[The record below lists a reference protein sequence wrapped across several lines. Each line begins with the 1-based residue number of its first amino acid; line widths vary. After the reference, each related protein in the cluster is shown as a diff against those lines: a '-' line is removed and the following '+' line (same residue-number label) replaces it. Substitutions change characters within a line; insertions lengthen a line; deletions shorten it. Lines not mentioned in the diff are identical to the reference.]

1 MLTFARNRASA
12 LAEGI
17 LLAVIAAMILGL
29 VGINLSRASAAT
41 SYTTPEGAVITIDS
55 ASWTGTADD
64 IYRML
69 LENGMDSV
77 VGPTLTVKVQDVYAS
92 ATTAGASCCTGS
104 GGYYNFT
111 TTIWLDG
118 RTTSNFTSR
127 PDYVLGHEF
136 GHAWTLEHL
145 YMDQSSDWTAYLA
158 FRGIANDPRVEST
171 YAWSKREMIAD
182 DYRLIMGSAQAKVGA
197 YINPDVPA
205 PGSIPGFAAWFRNT
219 WAKGNIGTILSPT
232 PLSPDATPA
241 PATTATPV
249 PTLAPTQA
257 PAATP
262 TATPAAT
269 SAPTTPSPTAS
280 STPTPT
286 PAPPT
291 ATPTPTPTPTATPP
305 PTPASPTP
313 QPTPVAASLS
323 INSLTA
329 SPQSFRKSTKIG
341 FTVSETAQLTAV
353 VLDSKGAT
361 VKTLLSGEVN
371 AGASSVTWDRT
382 DSSGRRVGN
391 GKYRVQVQASDMHGE
406 VASAAI
412 DVTAK

>member
-12 LAEGI
+12 MAEGI
-17 LLAVIAAMILGL
+17 LLALIAAMVLGL

-69 LENGMDSV
+69 LENGMDSA
-77 VGPTLTVKVQDVYAS
+77 VGPKLSVKVQDLYAS
-92 ATTAGASCCTGS
+92 ATTAGASCCTSS

-118 RTTSNFTSR
+118 RSTSTFSSR

-136 GHAWTLEHL
+136 GHAWTLYHL
-145 YMDQSSDWTAYLA
+145 YMDQSADWGSYLT
-158 FRGIANDPRVEST
+158 FRGILNDPRVESS

-182 DYRLIMGSAQAKVGA
+182 DYRLIMGSALAKVGN
-197 YINPDVPA
+197 YINPDVPPPA
-205 PGSIPGFAAWFRNT
+205 TVPGFAEWFRTT

-232 PLSPDATPA
+232 PLTPDVTPPPAATAVPAPTVAPTLVPAPTPTPAVTPA
-241 PATTATPV
+241 PP
-249 PTLAPTQA
+249 
-257 PAATP
+257 
-262 TATPAAT
+262 TPAP
-269 SAPTTPSPTAS
+269 PTPTPSP
-280 STPTPT
+280 STPPTPSPAPTPT

-291 ATPTPTPTPTATPP
+291 PTPTPVPPAPTPTGT
-305 PTPASPTP
+305 T
-313 QPTPVAASLS
+313 LS
-323 INSLTA
+323 ITSLNA
-329 SPQSFRKSTKIG
+329 SPQVFRKSTKID
-341 FTVSETAQLTAV
+341 FAITASAQVTAV
-353 VLDSKGAT
+353 VLDSKGT
-361 VKTLLSGEVN
+361 TIKTLLVGKVG
-371 AGASSVTWDRT
+371 AGTSSVTWDRT
-382 DSSGRRVGN
+382 DNNGRRVGN
-391 GKYRVQVQASDMHGE
+391 GKYHVQMQASDGHGE

>member
-12 LAEGI
+12 LAEGV
-17 LLAVIAAMILGL
+17 LLALIAAMILGL
-29 VGINLSRASAAT
+29 VGINLPRASAAT

-55 ASWTGTADD
+55 SSWTGTADD
-64 IYRML
+64 IYRIL

-77 VGPTLTVKVQDVYAS
+77 VGPMLTVKVQDVYAS
-92 ATTAGASCCTGS
+92 ATTAGASCCTSS

-145 YMDQSSDWTAYLA
+145 YMDQSADWTAYLA

-182 DYRLIMGSAQAKVGA
+182 DYRMILGSDRAKVGG
-197 YINPDVPA
+197 YINPEVPA
-205 PGSIPGFAAWFRNT
+205 PSTIPGFADWFRTT
-219 WAKGNIGTILSPT
+219 WAKGNVGTILRPT
-232 PLSPDATPA
+232 PLSPNPTPPPAATATPPPAPPATPA
-241 PATTATPV
+241 PTA
-249 PTLAPTQA
+249 
-257 PAATP
+257 
-262 TATPAAT
+262 
-269 SAPTTPSPTAS
+269 APTTAPAPTA
-280 STPTPT
+280 
-286 PAPPT
+286 A
-291 ATPTPTPTPTATPP
+291 ATPTPTPTAPAATPAPTPAGTPTPTPTPP
-305 PTPASPTP
+305 PTPAPPTP
-313 QPTPVAASLS
+313 QPTPVAATLS
-323 INSLTA
+323 IGSLTA

-361 VKTLLSGEVN
+361 IKTLLIGKVA

-382 DSSGRRVGN
+382 DSNGRRVGN
-391 GKYRVQVQASDMHGE
+391 GKYRVQVQASDTAGE
-406 VASAAI
+406 VALAAI

>member
-1 MLTFARNRASA
+1 MPMLTFARNRASA
-12 LAEGI
+12 LAEGV

-77 VGPTLTVKVQDVYAS
+77 VGPKLTVKVQDVYAS
-92 ATTAGASCCTGS
+92 ATTAGASCCTSS

-145 YMDQSSDWTAYLA
+145 YMDQSADWAAYLA
-158 FRGIANDPRVEST
+158 FRGIANDPRLETT

-182 DYRLIMGSAQAKVGA
+182 DYRLIMGSPQARVGA
-197 YINPDVPA
+197 YINPDVAP
-205 PGSIPGFAAWFRNT
+205 PGSIPGFVTWFRNT

-241 PATTATPV
+241 PPATATPA

-257 PAATP
+257 PA
-262 TATPAAT
+262 ATPAAT
-269 SAPTTPSPTAS
+269 SAPTTPSPTPS
-280 STPTPT
+280 PTVTTT

-291 ATPTPTPTPTATPP
+291 ATPTPVPTPTPPP
-305 PTPASPTP
+305 SPVPPTP
-313 QPTPVAASLS
+313 QPTPAAATLS
-323 INSLTA
+323 IDSLTA

-361 VKTLLSGEVN
+361 IKTLLIAQVA

-382 DSSGRRVGN
+382 DSNGHRVGN
-391 GKYRVQVQASDMHGE
+391 GKYRVQVQASDTHGE
-406 VASAAI
+406 VVSAAI

>member
-1 MLTFARNRASA
+1 MPMLTFARNRASA
-12 LAEGI
+12 LAEGV

-77 VGPTLTVKVQDVYAS
+77 VGPKLTVKVQDVYAS
-92 ATTAGASCCTGS
+92 ATTAGASCCTSS

-145 YMDQSSDWTAYLA
+145 YMDQSADWAAYLA
-158 FRGIANDPRVEST
+158 FRGIANDPRLEST

-182 DYRLIMGSAQAKVGA
+182 DYRLIMGSPQARVGA
-197 YINPDVPA
+197 YINPDVAP
-205 PGSIPGFAAWFRNT
+205 PGSIPGFATWFRNT

-241 PATTATPV
+241 PATTATPA
-249 PTLAPTQA
+249 PSLAPTQS
-257 PAATP
+257 
-262 TATPAAT
+262 PAAT

-280 STPTPT
+280 PTATPTA
-286 PAPPT
+286 APPT
-291 ATPTPTPTPTATPP
+291 ATPTPTPTPTAS
-305 PTPASPTP
+305 PTPAPPTP
-313 QPTPVAASLS
+313 QPTPAAATLS
-323 INSLTA
+323 IDSLTA

-361 VKTLLSGEVN
+361 IKTLLIAQVA

-382 DSSGRRVGN
+382 DSNGHRVGN
-391 GKYRVQVQASDMHGE
+391 GKYRVQVQASDTHGE
-406 VASAAI
+406 VVSAAI

>member
-17 LLAVIAAMILGL
+17 LLALIAAMIVGL
-29 VGINLSRASAAT
+29 VGINLSRAAAAT

-55 ASWTGTADD
+55 SSWSGTADD

-77 VGPTLTVKVQDVYAS
+77 VGPKLSVKVQDVYAS
-92 ATTAGASCCTGS
+92 ATTAGASCCTSS

-118 RTTSNFTSR
+118 RSTSNFSSR

-136 GHAWTLEHL
+136 GHAWTLYHL
-145 YMDQSSDWTAYLA
+145 YMDQSADWAAYLT

-182 DYRLIMGSAQAKVGA
+182 DYRMIMGSSLAKVGG
-197 YINPDVPA
+197 YINPDVPP
-205 PGSIPGFAAWFRNT
+205 PGSIPGFATWFRNT

-241 PATTATPV
+241 PAATATPA
-249 PTLAPTQA
+249 PTVAPTQA

-262 TATPAAT
+262 AATPKHRLRHAR
-269 SAPTTPSPTAS
+269 
-280 STPTPT
+280 
-286 PAPPT
+286 
-291 ATPTPTPTPTATPP
+291 PTPTPT
-305 PTPASPTP
+305 
-313 QPTPVAASLS
+313 
-323 INSLTA
+323 
-329 SPQSFRKSTKIG
+329 
-341 FTVSETAQLTAV
+341 
-353 VLDSKGAT
+353 
-361 VKTLLSGEVN
+361 
-371 AGASSVTWDRT
+371 
-382 DSSGRRVGN
+382 
-391 GKYRVQVQASDMHGE
+391 
-406 VASAAI
+406 
-412 DVTAK
+412 